1 MKTIV
6 VSDMTYALV
15 ANAAIAPFI
24 STGRQLPS
32 GQWEV
37 PVSDDVYTVITTA
50 RIGEE
55 SIDDTIQRLLIK
67 ERH

>member
-15 ANAAIAPFI
+15 ANAAIYPFI
-24 STGRQLPS
+24 STGSQLPS

-37 PVSDDVYTVITTA
+37 PVSDDVYDVLQ
-50 RIGEE
+50 RLKFENE
-55 SIDDTIQRLLIK
+55 SIDDVIQRYLTTG
-67 ERH
+67 RH

>member
-15 ANAAIAPFI
+15 ANAAVKPFV
-24 STGRQLPS
+24 STGKQLPS

-37 PVSDDVYTVITTA
+37 PVSDDVFEVLERLRFSNET
-50 RIGEE
+50 
-55 SIDDTIQRLLIK
+55 IDDVIQRYLTTG
-67 ERH
+67 RH

>member
-1 MKTIV
+1 MQLIV

-15 ANAAIAPFI
+15 ASQAIYPFI

-37 PVSDDVYTVITTA
+37 PVSDEVYTVIMVS
-50 RIGEE
+50 RMGDE
-55 SIDDTIQRLLIK
+55 SIDDTIQRLLTK

>member
-6 VSDMTYALV
+6 VSDVTYALV
-15 ANAAIAPFI
+15 ANAAIHPFI

-37 PVSDDVYTVITTA
+37 PVSDDVYTVLTA
-50 RIGEE
+50 ARVGEE
-55 SIDDTIQRLLIK
+55 SIDDTIQRVLVK

>member
-15 ANAAIAPFI
+15 ANAAISPFI

-37 PVSDDVYTVITTA
+37 PVSNDVYDVLIVS
-50 RIGEE
+50 RMGEE
-55 SIDDTIQRLLIK
+55 SIDDTIQRLITK